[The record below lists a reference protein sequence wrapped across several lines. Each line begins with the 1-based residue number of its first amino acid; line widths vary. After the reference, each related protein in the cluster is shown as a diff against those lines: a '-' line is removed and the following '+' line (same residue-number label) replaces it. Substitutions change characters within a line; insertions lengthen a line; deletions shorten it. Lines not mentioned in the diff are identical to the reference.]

1 MVDENQLPLHHL
13 NQLYLSPNPVLNNN
27 HLSNNSLVNNNIF
40 TNAELIDSLINN
52 NNQSSPSSANQSY
65 NHLNNNNTNN
75 NIGKHRLARD
85 WIPSPS
91 PSSSVSPLSL
101 PFNQNHNNSNTHQHQ
116 SVPILSTESIDQFYP
131 INPKSSS
138 SLSQASSPSIQTEL
152 YSPASTRSPSE
163 LFVSPNPKQATS
175 NGDSS
180 VHASSLDQI
189 SSQFIDHHHHHHH
202 RQHSFVDGK
211 PTDHPLFS
219 QSHLLYHHRLHQ
231 RGIVSS
237 VPDRL
242 SNHHLSPQQPKLEA
256 IDTSVQQKEI
266 LIEKKRRRR
275 ESHNAVERRRRDN
288 INDRISELAQ
298 LLPDSVLETTS
309 GLRHSSGVI
318 NVVDEPILESSPQNQ
333 SQQSDSGSNLNVAN
347 NSTSPSQK
355 PNKGVILAKSVDY
368 IKHLKELLDMHMR
381 RNRDLELQLDQLK
394 LQGSFS
400 AINVQTQKYDQE
412 RTGGRPDGEEKKV
425 CVESEDWKINQCNSS
440 SNDQEFVDRINHPN
454 LFHNTYHHS
463 IQHQPQQ
470 SHHHPQPHTNHNQQP
485 SANSFF
491 GM

>member
-163 LFVSPNPKQATS
+163 LF
-175 NGDSS
+175 
-180 VHASSLDQI
+180 
-189 SSQFIDHHHHHHH
+189 
-202 RQHSFVDGK
+202 
-211 PTDHPLFS
+211 
-219 QSHLLYHHRLHQ
+219 
-231 RGIVSS
+231 
-237 VPDRL
+237 
-242 SNHHLSPQQPKLEA
+242 
-256 IDTSVQQKEI
+256 EI